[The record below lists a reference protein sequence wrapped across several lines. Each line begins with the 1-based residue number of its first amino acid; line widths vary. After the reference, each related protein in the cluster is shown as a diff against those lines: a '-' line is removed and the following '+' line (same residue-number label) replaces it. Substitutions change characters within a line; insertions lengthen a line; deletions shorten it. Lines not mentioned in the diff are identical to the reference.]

1 MNEPDKSEVEN
12 DCKELLK
19 AFKGVLSWQWDS
31 RFETV
36 LAEFRA
42 DNKDSIRAILDR
54 YLSNAWNSSNI
65 GAAPD
70 IVQNIST
77 RLGKLRA
84 GQLLLAS
91 DPNRLI
97 FIYCAWWPWGNGK
110 DISIRIAPCYKKISD
125 SEKADKIKQFKNWFE
140 I

>member
-1 MNEPDKSEVEN
+1 MHDPDKSEVEN

-42 DNKDSIRAILDR
+42 DNKDSIRTILDR

-65 GAAPD
+65 GTAPD
-70 IVQNIST
+70 IVQNIGN

-84 GQLLLAS
+84 GQLLLTS
-91 DPNRLI
+91 DPNREI

-110 DISIRIAPCYKKISD
+110 DISIRIAPCYKKLSD
-125 SEKADKIKQFKNWFE
+125 SEKADKIKQFRNWFE